1 MRCGDFY
8 GESYAAAGRLLA
20 LLVIAVRVLSGL
32 LLGAVLGA
40 WLALWSTLAV
50 RELLGT
56 PAPH

>member
-1 MRCGDFY
+1 VRCGNFY

-20 LLVIAVRVLSGL
+20 L

>member
-1 MRCGDFY
+1 
-8 GESYAAAGRLLA
+8 
-20 LLVIAVRVLSGL
+20 VQ